1 MTWECDAI
9 AVCSGLHVTPS
20 IPDVPGIENVPVV
33 KHSAQFKSREEFGTD
48 KTVVILGTGET
59 GIDLAYLAV
68 TSPTKRVILCHRD
81 GFLGAPKVSAATCS
95 PNVQGRFCSIWLS
108 FARETLFV
116 FRTSKHNA
124 NLRFCSGC

>member
-20 IPDVPGIENVPVV
+20 IPDIPGIENVPAV
-33 KHSAQFKSREEFGTD
+33 KHSAEFKSREEFGTD
-48 KTVVILGTGET
+48 KTVVVLGTGET

-81 GFLGAPKVSAATCS
+81 GFPGAPKVNPAMFYVLFYAIS
-95 PNVQGRFCSIWLS
+95 PGPCP
-108 FARETLFV
+108 
-116 FRTSKHNA
+116 
-124 NLRFCSGC
+124 